1 MITLTF
7 PDGAKRQVEPGVSAA
22 QVAASISKSLEK
34 KAVAAIVDG
43 TLTDLADPISSDSTL
58 RIVTRDIKAYEA
70 FYLDHLSKLPY
81 VQSINSSVTVTVIKE
96 TTVLP
101 L

>member
-1 MITLTF
+1 MGEWDF
-7 PDGAKRQVEPGVSAA
+7 M
-22 QVAASISKSLEK
+22 
-34 KAVAAIVDG
+34 
-43 TLTDLADPISSDSTL
+43 L
-58 RIVTRDIKAYEA
+58 RIVTRDIRPRA
-70 FYLDHLSKLPY
+70 FYLDHLSKLPF